1 MHIRSCNR
9 DARPIRMSFPALTT
23 PILADQPMR
32 SHHSAHFNLCLFRP
46 RACHEPSA
54 CFERVPHGRNPNE
67 VTAKCNRNIQRIRN
81 FSKNTINPNIK
92 PPILVIQFYRTQLVG
107 VRICCSCVQF
117 SMYSFPISSW
127 SARCERKSKNAS
139 RNSHSF
145 SYLTV
150 YLTVIT
156 ALTTCS
162 SCTSTQNNIL
172 MAKIDLPL

>member
-81 FSKNTINPNIK
+81 FSKNTS
-92 PPILVIQFYRTQLVG
+92 IQTSSLP
-107 VRICCSCVQF
+107 S
-117 SMYSFPISSW
+117 SSYSFIARNLSVYEYAVRAYSFRCLPSP
-127 SARCERKSKNAS
+127 SARGRPVAS
-139 RNSHSF
+139 GRVKMHRG
-145 SYLTV
+145 TV
-150 YLTVIT
+150 TPFRT
-156 ALTTCS
+156 
-162 SCTSTQNNIL
+162 
-172 MAKIDLPL
+172 